1 MDLKEEEVEEEEV
14 EEEEEIGK
22 SSEVKD
28 GDQVFHREKTTHIQT
43 TSIEIDSSL
52 LNHRLIGRFDRRQR
66 FIPIGYQ

>member
-28 GDQVFHREKTTHIQT
+28 GDQVCHRERKQLTFRPHPLK
-43 TSIEIDSSL
+43 SI
-52 LNHRLIGRFDRRQR
+52 HHC
-66 FIPIGYQ
+66 

>member
-28 GDQVFHREKTTHIQT
+28 GDTKCATERENNSHSDHI
-43 TSIEIDSSL
+43 
-52 LNHRLIGRFDRRQR
+52 H
-66 FIPIGYQ
+66 